1 MISVTTD
8 IEKVSDEEIISIF
21 EYRYDMGG
29 DIDTI
34 LLDKYL
40 KAIDN
45 KTDRKWYYVLF
56 KWENKKHFRYRR
68 RKTWNINNYF

>member
-1 MISVTTD
+1 MISLTTD
-8 IEKVSDEEIISIF
+8 IENISDEEIISIF

-29 DIDTI
+29 DIDSI

-45 KTDRKWYYVLF
+45 KTDRK
-56 KWENKKHFRYRR
+56 
-68 RKTWNINNYF
+68 

>member
-1 MISVTTD
+1 MID
-8 IEKVSDEEIISIF
+8 LYNEIGIENLTDEEIISIF

-34 LLDKYL
+34 LLNRYL

-45 KTDRKWYYVLF
+45 KIDRK
-56 KWENKKHFRYRR
+56 
-68 RKTWNINNYF
+68 

>member
-29 DIDTI
+29 DIDSI
-34 LLDKYL
+34 LLDRYL

-45 KTDRKWYYVLF
+45 KTDRK
-56 KWENKKHFRYRR
+56 
-68 RKTWNINNYF
+68 

>member
-1 MISVTTD
+1 MISLTSD
-8 IEKVSDEEIISIF
+8 IENISDEEIISIF

-29 DIDTI
+29 DIDSI

-45 KTDRKWYYVLF
+45 KTDRK
-56 KWENKKHFRYRR
+56 
-68 RKTWNINNYF
+68 

>member
-1 MISVTTD
+1 MTGLTTD

-29 DIDTI
+29 DIDII

-45 KTDRKWYYVLF
+45 KTDRK
-56 KWENKKHFRYRR
+56 
-68 RKTWNINNYF
+68 